1 MTLLLLAFWW
11 PTLGQ
16 LPELPEQSP
25 GTRARLAWQAARRG
39 DDGAAVTHLL
49 LLAGRH
55 PNHPLA
61 PWARLGAAFLS
72 ERKGDFIAAVV
83 HYRKAEALFP
93 GDPGARVREHREE
106 LELELARL
114 PVQAMRQGRALLASA
129 GEKADWERRAAR
141 FILRF
146 KPNPLSGRLKL
157 ELAARRLLDGRRV
170 SAFALV
176 LWASVDPGQ
185 VHRRRAAGILRAW
198 HATDPRWELPVWIT
212 LGLLLAWSLVRLWQ
226 LGPSGH
232 GLLGGVSAGAALVLL
247 IVPPGF
253 AFFPLWMLLAAGLI
267 WCHGFPRVIGPAA
280 VARIALT
287 GLWITACALILTG
300 RWPW

>member
-25 GTRARLAWQAARRG
+25 GTRARSAWQAARRG

-55 PNHPLA
+55 PDHPLA
-61 PWARLGAAFLS
+61 PWARLGAAWLS

-93 GDPGARVREHREE
+93 GDHGARLREHREE

-114 PVQAMRQGRALLASA
+114 PVQAMRQGRAILASSGDDPGWA
-129 GEKADWERRAAR
+129 LRAAR
-141 FILRF
+141 FVLRF
-146 KPNPLSGRLKL
+146 KPNPLAGRLKL
-157 ELAARRLLDGRRV
+157 ELASRHLQDGRRV
-170 SAFALV
+170 IAFALV
-176 LWASVDPGQ
+176 LWAAGDPGH
-185 VHRRRAAGILRAW
+185 VHRRRAAEVLRAW
-198 HATDPRWELPVWIT
+198 RAPSTRWDLPVWIT
-212 LGLLLAWSLVRLWQ
+212 LWIVLAWSLVRLWQ

-232 GLLGGVSAGAALVLL
+232 GLLGGVFAGAALVLL
-247 IVPPGF
+247 IVPPAF
-253 AFFPLWMLLAAGLI
+253 AFFPLWFLFAAGLA

-280 VARIALT
+280 AARVALT
-287 GLWITACALILTG
+287 GLWITACTLILTG